1 MADFYDHFQKN
12 MEALGLPAPQSLFGS
27 VSAVAG
33 NAAAML
39 SQIDQ
44 FGKGV
49 TIGELIGAGTR
60 LEALGCIAGCAAAFY
75 VGAVIG
81 SLAVASGKTLAGS
94 TSLADVLYTAKKHKL
109 DRKWLPATLQ
119 RWPGLYDSKL
129 VASRNKLR
137 ARAFA

>member
-12 MEALGLPAPQSLFGS
+12 MEALGLPAPQSMFGS
-27 VSAVAG
+27 VSAVVG

-39 SQIDQ
+39 SQIDK

-49 TIGELIGAGTR
+49 TIGEIIGAGIR

-81 SLAVASGKTLAGS
+81 SLAVASGTLAGS
-94 TSLADVLYTAKKHKL
+94 ISLADVVHTAKQYQL

-129 VASRNKLR
+129 VASRNHLR
-137 ARAFA
+137 ATLFV

>member
-1 MADFYDHFQKN
+1 MTDFYDHFQKN
-12 MEALGLPAPQSLFGS
+12 MEALGLPAPQSC
-27 VSAVAG
+27 
-33 NAAAML
+33 
-39 SQIDQ
+39 
-44 FGKGV
+44 
-49 TIGELIGAGTR
+49 T
-60 LEALGCIAGCAAAFY
+60 AGCAAALY
-75 VGAVIG
+75 AGAVIG